1 MLEPVI
7 SQVRVLPPCV
17 CVILSVT
24 PASVVRPATARSP
37 EKLPVEVTL
46 DRLNPLLPSMFPL
59 TTKSPP
65 KTDFDVPP
73 TDPLTNRTASD
84 VIVGKDDAVFA
95 ITSVPVTA
103 VLEVPLL
110 PDIVPTR
117 AIFYSLKINITP
129 TEKMRVILFLS

>member
-1 MLEPVI
+1 
-7 SQVRVLPPCV
+7 
-17 CVILSVT
+17 
-24 PASVVRPATARSP
+24 
-37 EKLPVEVTL
+37 
-46 DRLNPLLPSMFPL
+46 MFPL

-117 AIFYSLKINITP
+117 AIFYSHAKYRPEPRGWGDIGLTD
-129 TEKMRVILFLS
+129 

>member
-1 MLEPVI
+1 M
-7 SQVRVLPPCV
+7 LPPCV
-17 CVILSVT
+17 CDILSVT
-24 PASVVRPATARSP
+24 PPSVARPPTPRSP
-37 EKLPVEVTL
+37 EKLPVEVAL

-73 TDPLTNRTASD
+73 TDPLTNSTASD
-84 VIVGKDDAVFA
+84 VITGNDDAVFA

-110 PDIVPTR
+110 PEIVPTR
-117 AIFYSLKINITP
+117 AIFT
-129 TEKMRVILFLS
+129 LSGNKYHSHREDESDIRFVLNLRLGFI